1 MNQSGELRRGPY
13 LISSS
18 TRPVV
23 EEIEH
28 EIKDDSHKRIRDL
41 AGDYHAS
48 YLSKRPLNL
57 DNITSERIQNYLTHP
72 KRKKFKEIVNALS
85 KEERAELLALVWLGR
100 GDEGATL
107 KDWESLIEH
116 ARNENDEGT
125 AEYLIEK
132 ALLADYIDRGLAR
145 MEGKKT

>member
-1 MNQSGELRRGPY
+1 MKLKTMV
-13 LISSS
+13 I
-18 TRPVV
+18 
-23 EEIEH
+23 
-28 EIKDDSHKRIRDL
+28 KRIRDL
-41 AGDYHAS
+41 ARDYHAS

-85 KEERAELLALVWLGR
+85 KEERTELLALVWLGR
-100 GDEGATL
+100 GEGVTL
-107 KDWESLIEH
+107 KDGESLIRH
-116 ARNENDEGT
+116 ARNEDDEGT

-132 ALLADYIDRGLAR
+132 ALLADYIDRGLAK

>member
-1 MNQSGELRRGPY
+1 MKLKTMV
-13 LISSS
+13 I
-18 TRPVV
+18 
-23 EEIEH
+23 
-28 EIKDDSHKRIRDL
+28 KRIRDL
-41 AGDYHAS
+41 ARDYHAS

-116 ARNENDEGT
+116 ARNEDDEGT

-132 ALLADYIDRGLAR
+132 ALLADYIDRGLAK

>member
-1 MNQSGELRRGPY
+1 MKLKTMV
-13 LISSS
+13 I
-18 TRPVV
+18 
-23 EEIEH
+23 
-28 EIKDDSHKRIRDL
+28 KRIRDL
-41 AGDYHAS
+41 ARDYHAS

-85 KEERAELLALVWLGR
+85 KEERTELLALVWLGK

-116 ARNENDEGT
+116 ARNEDDEGT

-132 ALLADYIDRGLAR
+132 ALLADYIDRGLAK

>member
-1 MNQSGELRRGPY
+1 MKLKTMV
-13 LISSS
+13 I
-18 TRPVV
+18 
-23 EEIEH
+23 
-28 EIKDDSHKRIRDL
+28 KRIRDL
-41 AGDYHAS
+41 ARDYHAS

-116 ARNENDEGT
+116 ARNEDDEGT

-132 ALLADYIDRGLAR
+132 ALLVDYIDKGLAK